1 MSASF
6 PPPPPP
12 PPTWEPPP
20 PPLADRGRG
29 PGPLLAVLV
38 AVVLVAAG
46 AGAWFLLSDGIEA
59 GGTDATGGLGCTAV
73 KTYPSEGA
81 SHAFEPPPGG
91 WSTTPATSGTH
102 SPATYGGNPV
112 IAASITP
119 DAELLLVHNLEHA
132 YVIAYYQPQG
142 DAALPAVVRARL
154 AALVTGEEKVLLAPY
169 PQLPPGTSLA
179 LVAWTKMQTCPS
191 LSAQDAGAVASMT
204 QLFVKRFR
212 GAGSAPE
219 PLGP

>member
-1 MSASF
+1 
-6 PPPPPP
+6 
-12 PPTWEPPP
+12 
-20 PPLADRGRG
+20 
-29 PGPLLAVLV
+29 VLV
-38 AVVLVAAG
+38 AIVLVGAG
-46 AGAWFLLSDGIEA
+46 AGGWFLLSDGIEA

-73 KTYPSEGA
+73 MTYPSEGA

-102 SPATYGGNPV
+102 SPATYGGDPV
-112 IAASITP
+112 IAAPITP

-142 DAALPAVVRARL
+142 EAALPATVRARL
-154 AALVTGEEKVLLAPY
+154 AAIVSGEQKVLLAPY
-169 PQLPPGTSLA
+169 PRLPPGTTLA